1 MHTTKQGTD
10 AARYAKPNA
19 KTPNHISGLHQGQE
33 RHPYYLD
40 SGSVNPKQVSGRH
53 TRKAERS
60 RTPRALPTQMLDAPT
75 QNESQKMEDGISPQA

>member
-40 SGSVNPKQVSGRH
+40 SGSVNPKTGFREAQ
-53 TRKAERS
+53 KES
-60 RTPRALPTQMLDAPT
+60 RAIANSAGSAHPDA
-75 QNESQKMEDGISPQA
+75 